1 MMRQLTKEGLGLSLE
16 ALGYKKQAVVDYNG
30 YPSYEFKQS
39 QLARVES
46 VIAKVRVMQN
56 TGPG

>member
-1 MMRQLTKEGLGLSLE
+1 MDQLTREDLDLIVE

-46 VIAKVRVMQN
+46 VIAKVRAMRN
-56 TGPG
+56 AGPG